1 MSREGKVGVHTEPC
15 ALNVLSQADLTKPPL
30 LQGALLDPKAA
41 SLLPASFRQA
51 PLGRPGPF
59 PSTALRD
66 SQTLWS
72 LRQPAALPWA
82 LTVLGQGY
90 CHGAGIGQGRR

>member
-1 MSREGKVGVHTEPC
+1 MGVHTEPC
-15 ALNVLSQADLTKPPL
+15 TLNVLSQANLTKPPL

-41 SLLPASFRQA
+41 AFLPAS
-51 PLGRPGPF
+51 LGRPGPF